1 MELLIVIAVL
11 GLVVML
17 ALPSFRTWLN
27 NTQIR
32 TMSDSVLNGLQLA
45 RAEAVKL
52 NSRATFALNGNSWS
66 VTEVVFDQTTG
77 MYKTVT
83 VQSRNAAQGTV
94 NAVVT
99 ATPTG
104 TTAVAF
110 NGLGRSLAGAVV
122 TFNVSN
128 PTGGT
133 CQGSGGTMRC
143 LNIVVQTG
151 GQIRM
156 CDPMRASTD
165 PMGC

>member
-45 RAEAVKL
+45 RAEAVKR
-52 NSRATFALNGNSWS
+52 NSAVTFTLTGNNWS
-66 VTEVVFDQTTG
+66 VADSTG
-77 MYKTVT
+77 ATI
-83 VQSRNAAQGTV
+83 QSRSGAQGTTK
-94 NAVVT
+94 AVVT
-99 ATPTG
+99 ATPAG
-104 TTAVAF
+104 TTSVAF
-110 NGLGRSLAGAVV
+110 NGLGRSLAGTVV